1 MVSLQGT
8 RRNGVGEH
16 LCKKAGVT
24 AVTAVSRVM
33 SSASA
38 EKGKETCYRGVRPTR
53 GTQPRLLRKKTLH
66 RKHDL
71 LGRFVPTLNND

>member
-1 MVSLQGT
+1 MSLQGT
-8 RRNGVGEH
+8 RRNRVGEH

-53 GTQPRLLRKKTLH
+53 GESASLIKKKNITP
-66 RKHDL
+66 K
-71 LGRFVPTLNND
+71 T